1 MAIQNRRG
9 IFDRFD
15 PTKMLPGEF
24 AVVVSGDPDTVDG
37 RSVYI
42 CFSAGTTKRLATWED
57 MAGDLANA
65 FEELEAE
72 FSSDMTAA
80 TNAAT
85 SAAQAATSSK
95 NAADVA
101 TQSAT
106 EAAADAHPTT
116 VGRRRRATAGRP
128 GKARTDRSPAA
139 ADARSTATG
148 MVLFRRK
155 ALVFS
160 FLRRRNMRKSAEQPF
175 WRRLS
180 AMA

>member
-80 TNAAT
+80 TSAAT
-85 SAAQAATSSK
+85 SAAQAATASK

-106 EAAADAHPTT
+106 EAAADA
-116 VGRRRRATAGRP
+116 RE
-128 GKARTDRSPAA
+128 AA
-139 ADARSTATG
+139 AEARGA
-148 MVLFRRK
+148 VDPD
-155 ALVFS
+155 
-160 FLRRRNMRKSAEQPF
+160 MRIYLTRDIVGNIDYPTIVDMTDE
-175 WRRLS
+175 
-180 AMA
+180 

>member
-1 MAIQNRRG
+1 MAIQLRRG

-15 PTKMLPGEF
+15 PTKLLPGEM
-24 AVVVSGDPDTVDG
+24 AVVTSGDPDTADG

-65 FEELEAE
+65 FGELEEE

-80 TNAAT
+80 TSAAT
-85 SAAQAATSSK
+85 SAAQAATASK

-106 EAAADAHPTT
+106 DAASDARQAAAEARGAVSPDMSLYLDWVTDEDGDEVLAVIDTT
-116 VGRRRRATAGRP
+116 
-128 GKARTDRSPAA
+128 K
-139 ADARSTATG
+139 
-148 MVLFRRK
+148 
-155 ALVFS
+155 
-160 FLRRRNMRKSAEQPF
+160 
-175 WRRLS
+175 
-180 AMA
+180 

>member
-1 MAIQNRRG
+1 MAIQLRRG

-24 AVVVSGDPDTVDG
+24 AVVVSGDPRTVDG

-72 FSSDMTAA
+72 FSSDMTTA

-85 SAAQAATSSK
+85 SAAQAATASK

-101 TQSAT
+101 TQNAI
-106 EAAADAHPTT
+106 EAAADAREAAEEARGAVDPDMRMYLAWATDEDGDEILAVIDTT
-116 VGRRRRATAGRP
+116 G
-128 GKARTDRSPAA
+128 
-139 ADARSTATG
+139 
-148 MVLFRRK
+148 
-155 ALVFS
+155 
-160 FLRRRNMRKSAEQPF
+160 E
-175 WRRLS
+175 
-180 AMA
+180 

>member
-1 MAIQNRRG
+1 MAIQLRRG

-15 PTKMLPGEF
+15 PTKLLPGEM
-24 AVVVSGDPDTVDG
+24 AVVTSGDPDTVDG
-37 RSVYI
+37 RSVYL

-65 FEELEAE
+65 FGELEAE
-72 FSSDMTAA
+72 FSSDMTEA

-106 EAAADAHPTT
+106 EAAADA
-116 VGRRRRATAGRP
+116 
-128 GKARTDRSPAA
+128 RTAA
-139 ADARSTATG
+139 AEARGAVDPDMRMYLAWVTDEDGDEILAVIDTTG
-148 MVLFRRK
+148 
-155 ALVFS
+155 
-160 FLRRRNMRKSAEQPF
+160 E
-175 WRRLS
+175 
-180 AMA
+180 

>member
-80 TNAAT
+80 TSAAT
-85 SAAQAATSSK
+85 SAAQAATDSK
-95 NAADVA
+95 NAADAA

-106 EAAADAHPTT
+106 DAASDARQAAAEARGAVSPDMSLYLDWVADEDGDEILAVIDTT
-116 VGRRRRATAGRP
+116 
-128 GKARTDRSPAA
+128 K
-139 ADARSTATG
+139 
-148 MVLFRRK
+148 
-155 ALVFS
+155 
-160 FLRRRNMRKSAEQPF
+160 
-175 WRRLS
+175 
-180 AMA
+180 